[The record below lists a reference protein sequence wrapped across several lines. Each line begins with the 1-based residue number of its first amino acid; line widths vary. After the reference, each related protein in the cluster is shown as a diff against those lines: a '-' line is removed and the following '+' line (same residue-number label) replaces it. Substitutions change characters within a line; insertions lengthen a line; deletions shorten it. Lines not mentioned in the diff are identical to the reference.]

1 MRTPARRRA
10 PVVAAIAAPAVPVT
24 AVAVTATAIAVFVG
38 AFIVA
43 GCAGIV
49 GEVTARESRDLSL
62 AGVTSTLV
70 RVEVFNGELSVRPG
84 PDGRV
89 GATVTVTGVGATRP
103 DAEADRANVIST
115 LTQAASSVVLRA
127 VYQPD
132 PTNPRNRG
140 ASASVTVPAG
150 SALELVTSNGK
161 VSVTGISGA
170 IRIRTS
176 NGETTVDGAT
186 GGVDAETSN
195 SAMTVTGSRGPLALT
210 SSNGRIRIDA
220 TDAAVKA
227 ATSNGE
233 IAFTGSLAAG
243 QHSFETSNAA
253 ISLGLGAD
261 ATFGLDL
268 ETSNAKVRV
277 GYPVTTTG
285 TAEATRLSGRV
296 GDAPTA
302 SISARTSNAGITI
315 QPRQ

>member
-1 MRTPARRRA
+1 MRTPARRRPQVA
-10 PVVAAIAAPAVPVT
+10 SAIVVLA
-24 AVAVTATAIAVFVG
+24 G
-38 AFIVA
+38 ALLVA
-43 GCAGIV
+43 GCTGIV

-62 AGVTSTLV
+62 SGFISTLV

-103 DAEADRANVIST
+103 DAEADRANVVTT
-115 LTQAASSVVLRA
+115 LAEAGDAVVLRA
-127 VYQPD
+127 VFQPD

-161 VSVTGISGA
+161 VSVAGIGGA

-186 GGVDAETSN
+186 TGVDVETSN
-195 SAMTVTGSRGPLALT
+195 SAITVTGARGPLALT
-210 SSNGRIRIDA
+210 SSNGGIRIDA
-220 TDAAVKA
+220 TDAAIKA

-233 IAFTGSLAAG
+233 IAFNGSLAAG

-253 ISLGLGAD
+253 ISLRLGAD

-268 ETSNAKVRV
+268 KTSNAKVRV
-277 GYPVTTTG
+277 GYPVTTNG
-285 TAEATRLSGRV
+285 TAEEARLSGRV
-296 GDAPTA
+296 GDAPTV
-302 SISARTSNAGITI
+302 SISARTSNGGITI
-315 QPRQ
+315 QPAQ